1 MFQRRQKLPLLSK
14 VGSWLWPR
22 MGWRRTLSYYRH
34 RLQRIPGTPS
44 SIAAGFACGAS
55 IAMTPFCGTHMVTAG
70 LLAWAL
76 RGNVF
81 ASLVGAQVAN
91 PWTAPPLWFA
101 AYYLGIWMLGSDIAG
116 HAPNFI
122 EMFRGLTDSICTT
135 DMDMFRERVWPIFW
149 PMLVGS
155 VPMVVVV
162 GIASYFT
169 LLPVLKTV
177 QQRRFLRL
185 QRKAPPRAV
194 FPPAGA
200 DV

>member
-1 MFQRRQKLPLLSK
+1 
-14 VGSWLWPR
+14 
-22 MGWRRTLSYYRH
+22 
-34 RLQRIPGTPS
+34 
-44 SIAAGFACGAS
+44 
-55 IAMTPFCGTHMVTAG
+55 MTPFYGTHMVTAG

-194 FPPAGA
+194 FPHPAW
-200 DV
+200 